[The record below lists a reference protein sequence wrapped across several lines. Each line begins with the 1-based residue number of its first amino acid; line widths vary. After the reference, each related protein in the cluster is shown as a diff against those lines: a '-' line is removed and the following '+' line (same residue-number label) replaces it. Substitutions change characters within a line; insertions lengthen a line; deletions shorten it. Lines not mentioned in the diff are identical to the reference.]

1 MGSNRF
7 GRGTVTRPRRSAR
20 RTVAIALS
28 LGLFFAACGDD
39 GGDDAGTTAPSGTAA
54 TATSTTLAPQTG
66 GTLTFGEF
74 SEPVGLDPIV
84 STGHGTTGAIEMAAI
99 YDTIVRYNPET
110 KKYENRTAESVTPNA
125 DFTQWVIKVRPGITF
140 SDGTAYDAAAV
151 VFALNRHRSGLP
163 GAPPC
168 EQVVAC
174 PRNTTVSNSIMPL
187 VKDVVATDAS
197 TVTVTLTESWSGFQY
212 VLATEPGMVP
222 SPTALKQCDA
232 TKAPRECAFSL
243 KPVGAGPFV
252 VQSFVPKEGV
262 TMTRNTKYW
271 GGPVYLDGLKFV
283 NAGDGGGQRTFEAFT
298 TGTTQAA
305 FLRAPDAVAAA
316 KEQKIAGQSTMNQ
329 MGAVLRFNTSLPV
342 NCAGGKPEPVCIGR
356 ADGAGP
362 LTAATKD
369 LKVRQAIVAA
379 MDPKVINDRGAA
391 GKGHPGTELLQSDFP
406 WYPSGITPPKYD
418 PDLAKRLVT
427 EAKAAGWDGKVR
439 LLFQSAAQNVGI
451 AVQTLLQA
459 VGIDAQLDAGKD
471 TGAFVAQYLTYRD
484 FDVVGTGTSVSPDDG
499 AVVNL
504 AQNFA
509 SNSPSN
515 VTGFKS
521 TVADQAFK
529 ELRAASTDDQKK
541 AAYKKLLEELY
552 AQLPTYAY
560 AKVEEYTIWSPKV
573 HGIAPTMKSTVL
585 FDKAWISK

>member
-1 MGSNRF
+1 MRSNGF
-7 GRGTVTRPRRSAR
+7 ARGCAAAFARHRRRS
-20 RTVAIALS
+20 VAVLLA
-28 LGLFFAACGDD
+28 LGLVVASCGDD
-39 GGDDAGTTAPSGTAA
+39 GGSDAGSTAPSGSGA
-54 TATSTTLAPQTG
+54 TNTSTTLAPQTS
-66 GTLTFGEF
+66 GTITFGEF

-125 DFTQWVIKVRPGITF
+125 DFTQWVVKIRPGITF
-140 SDGTAYDAAAV
+140 TDGTAYDAAAV
-151 VFALNRHRSGLP
+151 VFALNRHRSGTP

-168 EQVVAC
+168 ETVVAC

-187 VKDVVATDAS
+187 VKDVVATDAL
-197 TVTVTLTESWSGFQY
+197 TVTITLTESWAGFPY

-252 VQSFVPKEGV
+252 VQSFVPKEGI

-271 GGPVYLDGLKFV
+271 GGQVYLDGLKFV
-283 NAGDGGGQRTFEAFT
+283 NAGDGGGQRTLEAFT

-316 KEQKIAGQSTMNQ
+316 KERKIAGQSTMNQ

-356 ADGAGP
+356 PDGAGP

-379 MDPKVINDRGAA
+379 IDPKVINDRGAG
-391 GKGHPGTELLQSDFP
+391 GKGLPGTELLQSDFP

-418 PDLAKRLVT
+418 PDLAKKLVA

-439 LLFQSAAQNVGI
+439 LLFQQAAQNVGI

-471 TGAFVAQYLTYRD
+471 TGAFVAQYLTFRD

-521 TVADQAFK
+521 AVADQAFK
-529 ELRAASTDDQKK
+529 ELRAASTDEQKK

-573 HGIAPTMKSTVL
+573 HGITPTMKSTVL
-585 FDKAWISK
+585 FDKAWIEK

>member
-1 MGSNRF
+1 MGTNRIV
-7 GRGTVTRPRRSAR
+7 RGSKAGVISTRKA
-20 RTVAIALS
+20 VAVLLAL
-28 LGLFFAACGDD
+28 GIVMAACGDN
-39 GGDDAGTTAPSGTAA
+39 GGNTGSAAPSSSGAA
-54 TATSTTLAPQTG
+54 ASTTLAPQVG
-66 GTLTFGEF
+66 GTITFGEF

-99 YDTIVRYNPET
+99 YDTIVRYNPDT

-125 DFTQWVIKVRPGITF
+125 DFTQWVVKVRPGITF
-140 SDGTAYDAAAV
+140 TDGTAYDAAAV
-151 VFALNRHRSGLP
+151 VFALNRHRSGIP

-187 VKDVVATDAS
+187 VKDVVATDAL
-197 TVTVTLTESWSGFQY
+197 TVTITLTESWSGFPY

-232 TKAPRECAFSL
+232 TKAPRECAFNL

-252 VQSFVPKEGV
+252 VQAFVPKESI
-262 TMTRNTKYW
+262 TMTRNAKYW
-271 GGPVYLDGLKFV
+271 GGQVYLDGLKFV
-283 NAGDGGGQRTFEAFT
+283 NAGDGGGQRTLDAFK

-316 KEQKIAGQSTMNQ
+316 KDEKIAGQSTMNQ

-342 NCAGGKPEPVCIGR
+342 NCFGGKPEPICIGR
-356 ADGAGP
+356 PDGAGP

-379 MDPKVINDRGAA
+379 MDPKVINDRAA
-391 GKGHPGTELLQSDFP
+391 GGKGLPGTELLQSDFP
-406 WYPSGITPPKYD
+406 WYPTGITAPKYD
-418 PDLAKRLVT
+418 PELAKRYVA
-427 EAKAAGWDGKVR
+427 EAKAAGWDGKLR
-439 LLFQSAAQNVGI
+439 LLFQSSAQNLGI
-451 AVQTLLQA
+451 TVQTLLQQ
-459 VGIDAQLDAGKD
+459 VGIDASLDASKD
-471 TGAFVAQYLTYRD
+471 TAGFIAQYLTYRD

-509 SNSPSN
+509 STSGSN

-521 TVADQAFK
+521 AVADQAFK
-529 ELRAASTDDQKK
+529 DLRAASNDDQRR
-541 AAYKKLLEELY
+541 AGYKKLLEDLY

-560 AKVEEYTIWSPKV
+560 AKVEEYTIWSSKI
-573 HGIAPTMKSTVL
+573 HGITPTMKSTVL
-585 FDKAWISK
+585 FDKAWIEK

>member
-1 MGSNRF
+1 LL
-7 GRGTVTRPRRSAR
+7 A
-20 RTVAIALS
+20 
-28 LGLFFAACGDD
+28 LGLVFAACGDD
-39 GGDDAGTTAPSGTAA
+39 SGDAGTTTPSGGTAA
-54 TATSTTLAPQTG
+54 ASTTTVAPQVG

-125 DFTQWVIKVRPGITF
+125 DFTQWVVKIRSGITF
-140 SDGTAYDAAAV
+140 TDNTAYDAAAV
-151 VFALNRHRSGLP
+151 VFALNRHRSGTP
-163 GAPPC
+163 GAPAC
-168 EQVVAC
+168 ELYVAC

-187 VKDVVATDAS
+187 VKDVVATDAL
-197 TVTVTLTESWSGFQY
+197 TVTITLTESWAGFQY

-232 TKAPRECAFSL
+232 TKAPRECAFNL

-252 VQSFVPKEGV
+252 VQSFTPKESII
-262 TMTRNTKYW
+262 MTRNPKYW
-271 GGPVYLDGLKFV
+271 GGQVYLDGLKFV
-283 NAGDGGGQRTFEAFT
+283 NAGDGGGQRTLEAFK

-316 KEQKIAGQSTMNQ
+316 KDEKIAGQSTMNQ

-342 NCAGGKPEPVCIGR
+342 NCVGGKPEPTCIGR
-356 ADGAGP
+356 PDGAGP

-379 MDPKVINDRGAA
+379 MDPKVINDRANA
-391 GKGHPGTELLQSDFP
+391 GKGLPGTELLQSDFP

-418 PDLAKRLVT
+418 PDLAKKYVS
-427 EAKAAGWDGKVR
+427 EAKQAGWDGKVR
-439 LLFQSAAQNVGI
+439 LLFQSSAQNLGI
-451 AVQTLLQA
+451 TVQTLLQQ
-459 VGIDAQLDAGKD
+459 VGIDASLDASKD
-471 TGAFVAQYLTYRD
+471 TGGFVAQYLTYRD

-529 ELRAASTDDQKK
+529 DLRAASTDEQRK
-541 AAYKKLLEELY
+541 AGYKKLLDELY
-552 AQLPTYAY
+552 AQLPTYAF
-560 AKVEEYTIWSPKV
+560 AKVEEYTVWNAKV
-573 HGIAPTMKSTVL
+573 HGITPTMKSTVL
-585 FDKAWISK
+585 FDKAWIEK